1 MVGTGLW
8 DNAAPALQHAE
19 SHGIRIPM
27 IQFRNLTLARGARR
41 LIEDASLQIHPGWRV
56 GLVGANGSGKSS
68 LFALLRGE
76 LHADRGDCEVPAA
89 WRIATVAQE
98 TPALDMPAIEY
109 VLDGDAELR
118 GIEREL
124 VVLENSAEADHDH
137 DGHRLGELHARLHEI
152 DGYSARARAASL
164 LSGLGFADA
173 EFENPVS
180 SFSGGWRMRLNLA
193 QALISRSDLLLL
205 DEPTN
210 HLDLDA
216 VVWLEKWLT
225 GYRGTLLLV
234 SHDRDFL
241 DACVTHIAH
250 IYTQRLTLYTG
261 NYSAFEEAR
270 AAQLA
275 GQQAMYE
282 KQQRTIAHLES
293 YITRFRAKATKAR
306 QAQSRLKALDRM
318 EHIAAA
324 HVDAPFDFE
333 FPAPA
338 RAPDPLLTLDD
349 VTAGYAGHTVLEGI
363 KLTLRPGARL
373 GLLGPN
379 GAGKSTLIKL
389 LSGELAPLSGQ
400 RFEGKGLAIGY
411 FAQHQ
416 LEQLRPNE
424 SPLWHLIHQEPR
436 TKEQLLRDYLGG
448 FDFRGGMADAPIA
461 PFSGGEKSRLAL
473 ALLVRRRPNLM
484 LLDEP
489 TNHLDLDMRHALTKA
504 LAEYEGSMVLVSHD
518 RALLRTV
525 CDAFLLVV
533 DGRAVEFD
541 GDLDDYLEW
550 LAGRRSTQAA
560 AIDGAGPATEK
571 VSRKEERQMAA
582 QERQVKS
589 ARRRPLAKEAE
600 KLERQIAVWQKEK
613 RLLDER
619 LADPALYAEANGG
632 RLREVTQRQQ
642 EVARLID
649 EAEHRWLEVH
659 AELEEMGEVSGQKA

>member
-1 MVGTGLW
+1 
-8 DNAAPALQHAE
+8 
-19 SHGIRIPM
+19 M

-41 LIEDASLQIHPGWRV
+41 LIEDATLQIHPGWRV
-56 GLVGANGSGKSS
+56 GLVGSNGSGKSS

-89 WRIATVAQE
+89 WHIATVAQE
-98 TPALDMPAIEY
+98 TPALEVPAIEY

-118 GIEREL
+118 AIEREL
-124 VVLENSAEADHDH
+124 AALEHPAEAHH
-137 DGHRLGELHARLHEI
+137 DGHRVGELHARLSEI
-152 DGYSARARAASL
+152 EGYSARARAAAL
-164 LSGLGFADA
+164 LAGLGFSDD
-173 EFENPVS
+173 EFEHPVS
-180 SFSGGWRMRLNLA
+180 AFSGGWRMRLNLA

-250 IYTQRLTLYTG
+250 IYAQRLTFYTG

-275 GQQAMYE
+275 VQQAMYE
-282 KQQRTIAHLES
+282 KQQRTIEHLEN
-293 YITRFRAKATKAR
+293 YIRRFRAKATKAR

-318 EHIAAA
+318 ERIAAA

-338 RAPDPLLTLDD
+338 RAPDPLLVLED
-349 VTAGYAGHTVLEGI
+349 VTAGYGRRTVLEGLR
-363 KLTLRPGARL
+363 LTLRPGARL

-379 GAGKSTLIKL
+379 GAGKSTMIKL
-389 LSGELAPLSGQ
+389 LSGELAPLSGE
-400 RFEGKGLAIGY
+400 RHEGKGLAIGY

-416 LEQLRPNE
+416 LEQLRPSE
-424 SPLWHLIHQEPR
+424 SPMWHLIHQEPR

-448 FDFRGGMADAPIA
+448 FDFRGSMADAPIE

-473 ALLVRRRPNLM
+473 ALLVRRRPNLL

-489 TNHLDLDMRHALTKA
+489 TNHLDLDMRHALTRA

-533 DGRAVEFD
+533 DGRATEFD

-550 LAGRRSTQAA
+550 LAARRSRQTAA
-560 AIDGAGPATEK
+560 KAGAGEMEGK
-571 VSRKEERQMAA
+571 ISRREERQMAA
-582 QERQVKS
+582 QERQAKS
-589 ARRRPLAKEAE
+589 NRRRSLAKEAE
-600 KLERQIAVWQKEK
+600 QLERRILGWQKEK
-613 RLLDER
+613 QGLDAQ
-619 LADPALYAEANGG
+619 LADPAMYAEPDATK
-632 RLREVTQRQQ
+632 LKQVTLRQQ
-642 EVARLID
+642 EVACRID

-659 AELEEMGEVSGQKA
+659 AELEGIGEA